1 MGINRAI
8 MRMVFVTLIFVIIMP
23 VVVMPVVVMAVVVM
37 PVVVMIIVTLVIMA
51 VIIVIIVVMRLKTRI
66 FANGQEI
73 RLRHRQK
80 RHLFT
85 RPRKISN
92 RPRQGG

>member
-1 MGINRAI
+1 MRINRAI
-8 MRMVFVTLIFVIIMP
+8 MRMVFVTLIFVVIMP
-23 VVVMPVVVMAVVVM
+23 VVIM

-51 VIIVIIVVMRLKTRI
+51 VIIMIIVAMRLKTRI